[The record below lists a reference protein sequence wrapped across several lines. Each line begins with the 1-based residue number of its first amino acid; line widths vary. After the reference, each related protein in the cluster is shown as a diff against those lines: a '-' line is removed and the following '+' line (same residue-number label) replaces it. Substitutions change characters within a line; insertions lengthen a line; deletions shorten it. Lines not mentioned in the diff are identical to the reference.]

1 MNGTETTPTAPVGRV
16 FWPHTCGGM
25 LAEATGLPNDQP
37 LAQLVAAWLSG
48 ESVLPA
54 WMGLEPGDYVAMM
67 ARHFPGV
74 GAVTPFPDP
83 PTLARPLADEQADVA
98 DLLLRYRRGADRSER
113 WLAQIVAAGC
123 LGRDHLWQDLGLRSR
138 KELTRLMQAGFPAL
152 CALNDRD
159 MKWKKFLYKRLCEE
173 TGIYTCRA
181 PSCDACSDFSE
192 CFGPEA

>member
-1 MNGTETTPTAPVGRV
+1 MNRTQSLPPEPGGRTFTPL
-16 FWPHTCGGM
+16 TCGGL
-25 LAEATGLPNDQP
+25 LAEATGLPNDRA
-37 LAQLVAAWLSG
+37 LGQLVAAWLSG

-67 ARHFPGV
+67 TRHFPTV
-74 GAVTPFPDP
+74 GARTPFPEP
-83 PTLARPLADEQADVA
+83 QTLSQPLADEQADVA

-113 WLAQIVAAGC
+113 WLAWIVAAGC

-138 KELTRLMQAGFPAL
+138 QELTALMQDAFPAL

-181 PSCDACSDFSE
+181 PSCDACSDFAE
-192 CFGPEA
+192 CFGPEE

>member
-1 MNGTETTPTAPVGRV
+1 MNRTHSLPPEPDGRV
-16 FWPHTCGGM
+16 FAPYTCGGL
-25 LAEATGLPNDQP
+25 LAEATGLPNDRA
-37 LAQLVAAWLSG
+37 LGRLVAAWLSG

-54 WMGLEPGDYVAMM
+54 WMGLEPGEYVAMM
-67 ARHFPGV
+67 GRHFPSV
-74 GAVTPFPDP
+74 GAVTPFPE
-83 PTLARPLADEQADVA
+83 PTTLSQPLADEQADVA

-113 WLAQIVAAGC
+113 WLARIVAAGC

-138 KELTRLMQAGFPAL
+138 GELTALMEDAFPAL

-181 PSCDACSDFSE
+181 PSCDACSDFAE
-192 CFGPEA
+192 CFGPEE

>member
-1 MNGTETTPTAPVGRV
+1 MNRTQSLPPEPGGRTFTPM
-16 FWPHTCGGM
+16 TCGGL
-25 LAEATGLPNDQP
+25 LAEATGLPNDRA
-37 LAQLVAAWLSG
+37 LGQLVAAWLSG

-67 ARHFPGV
+67 TRHFPTV
-74 GAVTPFPDP
+74 GARTPFPEP
-83 PTLARPLADEQADVA
+83 QTLSQPLADEQADVA

-113 WLAQIVAAGC
+113 WLAWIVAAGC

-138 KELTRLMQAGFPAL
+138 QELTALMQDAFPAL

-181 PSCDACSDFSE
+181 PSCDACSDFAE
-192 CFGPEA
+192 CFGPEE